1 MQQLPDAPWIREAER
16 EGTPVSEDVC
26 CPICDYENPEKFYAV
41 RMSGIVIGCTQ
52 CLKTVDPYEW
62 LEEQR
67 EEGPD

>member
-1 MQQLPDAPWIREAER
+1 MGEQQMPDAPWYGMPESRDVYC
-16 EGTPVSEDVC
+16 PV
-26 CPICDYENPEKFYAV
+26 CDAENPEKFYAV
-41 RMSGIVIGCTQ
+41 RMSGIVIGCSQ